1 MKLRPKKNTNKTSG
15 MILGTTALVHS
26 DDVINSLAF
35 RYLKLAYP
43 VLRNKINGKFKR
55 TIFVNERLYLVST
68 EKTQFLQ
75 ILINNVSS
83 TFGLNQYESKLIIF
97 DYFKIKNHQ

>member
-15 MILGTTALVHS
+15 MILGTTVLPHS
-26 DDVINSLAF
+26 DKVINSLTF
-35 RYLKLAYP
+35 RYLKLVYP
-43 VLRNKINGKFKR
+43 ILRNKINGKFKR

-75 ILINNVSS
+75 ILINNISS
-83 TFGLNQYESKLIIF
+83 TFGLSQNESKLIIF
-97 DYFKIKNHQ
+97 DYFKIKHPL